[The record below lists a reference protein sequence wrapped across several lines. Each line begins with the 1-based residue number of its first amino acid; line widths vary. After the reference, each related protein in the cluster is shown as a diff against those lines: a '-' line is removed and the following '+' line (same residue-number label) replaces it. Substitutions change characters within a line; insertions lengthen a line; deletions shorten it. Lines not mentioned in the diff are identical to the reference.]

1 MEHESGSCPAI
12 AESPTGGSYEI
23 SGAGTFDSAK
33 KVAKAAGT
41 FTHKATNGNVLETG
55 VWIASELISFRSYG
69 IAPGTF
75 LQKDRVLGRAQFGPK
90 RLLSSRVLPT
100 GGLAVLRISSVAT
113 TGEVKN
119 AILQL
124 NCVLGDVPHERSIEG
139 IRLSFDG
146 SGAEFAEEA
155 GARVMFLSMRTQVN
169 GAVEMT
175 HQARTPKSAAA
186 PPE

>member
-1 MEHESGSCPAI
+1 M
-12 AESPTGGSYEI
+12 
-23 SGAGTFDSAK
+23 
-33 KVAKAAGT
+33 AKAAGT
-41 FTHKATNGNVLETG
+41 FTHKSTNGNVLETG
-55 VWIASELISFRSYG
+55 VWIAIELISFRSYG

-75 LQKDRVLGRAQFGPK
+75 LQKDRVLGRGQFGPK
-90 RLLSSRVLPT
+90 RFLSSRVFPT
-100 GGLAVLRISSVAT
+100 GGLAVLRISLVAT